1 MENDNSLLYACW
13 INNIELIKEKL
24 KQVKA
29 SQLKKSTRETVLH
42 FMRRL

>member
-29 SQLKKSTRETVLH
+29 SQLKKVQGRQVLH